1 MRCLKL
7 FMRKVIIN
15 IILKF
20 LGKDGIQ
27 MMAKLWAIEIMEQE
41 TLEEAKAVYARVP
54 RLLKDKVKEILIQCG
69 FEEVVE

>member
-1 MRCLKL
+1 
-7 FMRKVIIN
+7 MRKVIIN

-20 LGKDGIQ
+20 LGKDGIH